1 MTIVYYPFHNVSTAL
16 AAIDQVAQKEQFV
29 TRTTL
34 NEVN

>member
-1 MTIVYYPFHNVSTAL
+1 MSIVYYPVHNVSTAL
-16 AAIDQVAQKEQFV
+16 AAINQVAQKKQFV